1 LEGRIKVMEEGKG
14 VDEGEK
20 GVEGSGEGG
29 EESVGVAL

>member
-1 LEGRIKVMEEGKG
+1 MTEEGKG
-14 VDEGEK
+14 ADEGEK